1 MNKLILGTVQMGLDY
16 GINNSA
22 GKISFENSCAIL
34 SKAFELGINT
44 LDTAE
49 AYGNAHQIIGKF
61 HSLNK
66 NIRFNII
73 TKIPH
78 DVNLNEIEE
87 KIESYIKDLNVDC
100 LEVLMFHSFDSYKD
114 NKQIIEKLLNYKIQG
129 LIKNIG
135 VSVYTNDQIE
145 NLINDEHITVVQIPF
160 NLLDNESLRGL
171 SMQKLKAHN
180 KIIHT
185 RSVFLQGLF
194 FKENLD
200 NSIFEEIA
208 SELNQIKDIANFEDT
223 TISNLALSYCINQT
237 NIDKVLIGVDSVDQL
252 IDNYK
257 ALDLKI
263 NLESISKINNIKI
276 NNTNLLNPSLW
287 R

>member
-61 HSLNK
+61 HNLNK

-78 DVNLNEIEE
+78 DTNVNKIEE